1 MNEIPGRI
9 GENLKTVFCL
19 QLPDKF
25 TYGDVLHTTQIEVMP
40 ESGIKGRGLA
50 LFGTHVLEYQTALA
64 LEADDDYQRMERIS
78 EVCAKMNQAWTGKKA
93 QPIPEIPEKPT
104 WELFCELDEVQ
115 QAARTD
121 YLVPVG
127 YNAANAEVYS
137 VDLSRTY
144 CYLISGAAKTGKKN
158 FIRVMIESAR
168 LKESD
173 ICVID
178 GTGILSH
185 YSGQEDIAYIANE
198 EQLFEYLIGTLS
210 PEFVRRNKMKQ
221 QVLAAGGEEEDL
233 YAYTRKEKPV
243 FLFITDLLWFMNTI
257 YDAKNNI
264 RGGRGFLETLTQK
277 GAYHNIYFIGNL
289 NLEDKNLVKIYQ
301 AFTNFAS
308 YKTGI
313 HFGGNVAQNGFLN
326 FDYLPFKEQT
336 KTEKPG
342 IGMLPEANDDAG
354 VRKVVIPLAKKRKKK
369 V

>member
-1 MNEIPGRI
+1 
-9 GENLKTVFCL
+9 
-19 QLPDKF
+19 
-25 TYGDVLHTTQIEVMP
+25 
-40 ESGIKGRGLA
+40 
-50 LFGTHVLEYQTALA
+50 
-64 LEADDDYQRMERIS
+64 
-78 EVCAKMNQAWTGKKA
+78 
-93 QPIPEIPEKPT
+93 
-104 WELFCELDEVQ
+104 
-115 QAARTD
+115 
-121 YLVPVG
+121 
-127 YNAANAEVYS
+127 
-137 VDLSRTY
+137 
-144 CYLISGAAKTGKKN
+144 
-158 FIRVMIESAR
+158 MIESAR

-178 GTGILSH
+178 GTSILSH

-313 HFGGNVAQNGFLN
+313 HFGGNVAQN
-326 FDYLPFKEQT
+326 
-336 KTEKPG
+336 
-342 IGMLPEANDDAG
+342 
-354 VRKVVIPLAKKRKKK
+354 
-369 V
+369 

>member
-1 MNEIPGRI
+1 
-9 GENLKTVFCL
+9 
-19 QLPDKF
+19 
-25 TYGDVLHTTQIEVMP
+25 
-40 ESGIKGRGLA
+40 
-50 LFGTHVLEYQTALA
+50 
-64 LEADDDYQRMERIS
+64 
-78 EVCAKMNQAWTGKKA
+78 
-93 QPIPEIPEKPT
+93 
-104 WELFCELDEVQ
+104 
-115 QAARTD
+115 
-121 YLVPVG
+121 
-127 YNAANAEVYS
+127 
-137 VDLSRTY
+137 
-144 CYLISGAAKTGKKN
+144 
-158 FIRVMIESAR
+158 
-168 LKESD
+168 
-173 ICVID
+173 
-178 GTGILSH
+178 
-185 YSGQEDIAYIANE
+185 
-198 EQLFEYLIGTLS
+198 
-210 PEFVRRNKMKQ
+210 
-221 QVLAAGGEEEDL
+221 
-233 YAYTRKEKPV
+233 
-243 FLFITDLLWFMNTI
+243 MNTI